1 LSQKTPLNPTQQR
14 AARLLAAQV
23 KIPKIAAML
32 GVSERIVYVWKKKPD
47 FISFLN
53 KLVEEH
59 TAVVQGALLEGELAA
74 VGTVTE
80 ALEANDP
87 KGKPMWEI
95 RLKAAFRLL
104 DSAGGRGA
112 PTLKTESKHMEIT
125 GDVTELFKNALRDP
139 GVRKRLMATGM
150 MPDEEEIP
158 DGDFEVVEPRELSS
172 GDAATSGGSEDGP
185 DEVQGVREQTEPV
198 LPGDSGGEAV
208 ETPEGYPRVSLR
220 PST

>member
-1 LSQKTPLNPTQQR
+1 
-14 AARLLAAQV
+14 
-23 KIPKIAAML
+23 ML
-32 GVSERIVYVWKKKPD
+32 GVSERVIYLWKKKPL
-47 FISFLN
+47 FIAFLN

-80 ALEANDP
+80 ALEANDA

-139 GVRKRLMATGM
+139 GVRKRLAASGI
-150 MPDEEEIP
+150 MPAEEIP
-158 DGDFEVVEPRELSS
+158 EADYEIIDPGEPDT
-172 GDAATSGGSEDGP
+172 GDAGSSGGSEAGP
-185 DEVQGVREQTEPV
+185 DEVPGVREQADPV
-198 LPGDSGGEAV
+198 LPGDSGSKAV
-208 ETPEGYPRVSLR
+208 ESPTGYPRISLK